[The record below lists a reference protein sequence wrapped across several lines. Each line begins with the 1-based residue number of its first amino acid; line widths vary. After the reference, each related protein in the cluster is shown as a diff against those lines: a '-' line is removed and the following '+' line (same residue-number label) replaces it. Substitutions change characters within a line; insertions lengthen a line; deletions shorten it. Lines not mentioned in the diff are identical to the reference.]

1 MMRSSG
7 IGCGPVGV
15 SEWSGLTLFWGKVG
29 LGVVGTAVHTVGA
42 SKWLNELPVE
52 K

>member
-15 SEWSGLTLFWGKVG
+15 SEWSGLTLFWVRSG
-29 LGVVGTAVHTVGA
+29 
-42 SKWLNELPVE
+42 
-52 K
+52 